1 LVQGDGVVKI
11 YNKEYDKRSECY
23 LVLATMEL
31 SEYMELVKDA
41 FDKKGNLEGQRDVI
55 SHSSVA
61 NKIRNRM
68 ANDFINGS
76 VFPQVVIGLLVDD
89 VSFHL
94 FDKFDPYGSDEN
106 IIKIIKLIKNM
117 NKDAISIID
126 GIQRTNIYF
135 ENSIGNEKRP
145 IRVEFYITTSVTKL
159 LYRMLV
165 LNTGQ
170 VPWNTR
176 RQLEVIFSNLS
187 TSILNAI
194 QEKNLEIADKI
205 NINSIDDK
213 QKRKNSGTYNKSTL
227 IEMYLTFNT
236 RNIKVNLSNEIAEE
250 FQRFDMLQSVEKQEN
265 FSIFIEVFILLCK
278 WDIVL
283 GTYGLSNTTEECS
296 TDYIDSK
303 FQIEQGIDFF
313 TNIPIVMGFIAACS
327 EYILGA
333 VTVERTPEAK
343 NKKLN
348 IVERQFNFIINKIQ
362 ADNSIDYMDFD
373 TLNLAISSLSKKGNI
388 GEIQRKYFKDAFTS
402 IIKYDDLEE
411 LPTLGACWREQ

>member
-1 LVQGDGVVKI
+1 MKI

-23 LVLATMEL
+23 LILATMEL
-31 SEYMELVKDA
+31 SEYKELVQDA
-41 FDKKGNLEGQRDVI
+41 FDKKGNLDGQRDVI

-68 ANDFINGS
+68 ANDFKNGS
-76 VFPQVVIGLLVDD
+76 VFPQVVIGLLVND
-89 VSFHL
+89 VNFHL
-94 FDKFDPYGSDEN
+94 FDKFDPYGDEKDV
-106 IIKIIKLIKNM
+106 IEIIKLIKNM
-117 NKDAISIID
+117 DKDSISIID

-135 ENSIGNEKRP
+135 ENYTGNEKRP
-145 IRVEFYITTSVTKL
+145 IRVEFYITTSVIKL

-187 TSILNAI
+187 TSILNTI
-194 QEKNLEIADKI
+194 QEKNFEIATKI

-213 QKRKNSGTYNKSTL
+213 QKRKNPGTFNKSTL

-265 FSIFIEVFILLCK
+265 FLIFIEVFMLLCK

-283 GTYGLSNTTEECS
+283 GNYGISNVSEEYV
-296 TDYIDSK
+296 TDYIDPKS
-303 FQIEQGIDFF
+303 QIKQGIDFF
-313 TNIPIVMGFIAACS
+313 TNTPVIMGFIAACS

-333 VTVERTPEAK
+333 VTVERTPESK
-343 NKKLN
+343 NQKLYRVKK
-348 IVERQFNFIINKIQ
+348 QFNFIINRIQ
-362 ADNSIDYMDFD
+362 TNNSIDFMDFD
-373 TLNLAISSLSKKGNI
+373 ILNLALSSLSKKGNI
-388 GEIQRKYFKDAFTS
+388 GEIQRKFFKNAFTS

>member
-1 LVQGDGVVKI
+1 MKI

-31 SEYMELVKDA
+31 KEYIELVKDA
-41 FDKKGNLEGQRDVI
+41 FDRKGNLEGQRDVI

-68 ANDFINGS
+68 ANDFKNGS
-76 VFPQVVIGLLVDD
+76 VFPQVVIGLLVDEKI
-89 VSFHL
+89 FHL
-94 FDKFDPYGSDEN
+94 FDEFDPYGKDED
-106 IIKIIKLIKNM
+106 IIAVINLIKNM
-117 NKDAISIID
+117 RKDAISIID

-135 ENSIGNEKRP
+135 ENSIGNENRP

-187 TSILNAI
+187 TSILNAVK
-194 QEKNLEIADKI
+194 EKDFEIVDKI

-213 QKRKNSGTYNKSTL
+213 QKRKNSGTFNKSTL

-265 FSIFIEVFILLCK
+265 FSIFIEIFILLCK
-278 WDIVL
+278 WDIAL
-283 GTYGLSNTTEECS
+283 GKYETSNATEEYS
-296 TDYIDSK
+296 TDYIDPKS
-303 FQIEQGIDFF
+303 QIKEGRDFF
-313 TNIPIVMGFIAACS
+313 TNTPVIMGFIAACS

-333 VTVERTPEAK
+333 VTVERTPESK
-343 NKKLN
+343 NQKLN
-348 IVERQFNFIINKIQ
+348 TVKKQFNFIINKIQ
-362 ADNSIDYMDFD
+362 IDNSIDFMDFD
-373 TLNLAISSLSKKGNI
+373 ILNLAISSLSKKGNI

>member
-1 LVQGDGVVKI
+1 MKI

-31 SEYMELVKDA
+31 NEYMELVKDA
-41 FDKKGNLEGQRDVI
+41 FENKGNLDGQRDVI

-68 ANDFINGS
+68 ANDFRNGS

-89 VSFHL
+89 NNFQL
-94 FDKFDPYGSDEN
+94 FDKFDPYGNDED
-106 IIKIIKLIKNM
+106 ILEIIKLIKNM
-117 NKDAISIID
+117 NKDSISIID

-135 ENSIGNEKRP
+135 ENAIGNEKRP

-187 TSILNAI
+187 TSILNAVK
-194 QEKNLEIADKI
+194 EKDLEIANKI
-205 NINSIDDK
+205 YINPIDIK
-213 QKRKNSGTYNKSTL
+213 QKRKDSGTFNKSTL

-265 FSIFIEVFILLCK
+265 FYIFIEIFILLCK

-283 GTYGLSNTTEECS
+283 GNYGVSDNKEEYNT
-296 TDYIDSK
+296 DFIDPKS
-303 FQIEQGIDFF
+303 QIKQGKDFF
-313 TNIPIVMGFIAACS
+313 TNTPVIMGFMAACS

-333 VTVERTPEAK
+333 VTVERSPET
-343 NKKLN
+343 KKQKLDT
-348 IVERQFNFIINKIQ
+348 VEKQFNYIIKKIQ
-362 ADNSIDYMDFD
+362 DDDSINFMDFD

-402 IIKYDDLEE
+402 IVKYDDLGE
-411 LPTLGACWREQ
+411 LPTLGSCWREQ

>member
-1 LVQGDGVVKI
+1 MKI

-23 LVLATMEL
+23 LILATMKL
-31 SEYMELVKDA
+31 SEYKELVQDA
-41 FDKKGNLEGQRDVI
+41 FEKKGNLDGQRDVI

-68 ANDFINGS
+68 ANDFRNGS
-76 VFPQVVIGLLVDD
+76 VFPQVVIGLLVNDEN
-89 VSFHL
+89 FHL
-94 FDKFDPYGSDEN
+94 FDKFNPYGNDED
-106 IIKIIKLIKNM
+106 ILEIIKLIKNM
-117 NKDAISIID
+117 EKDSISIID

-135 ENSIGNEKRP
+135 ENYVGNEERP
-145 IRVEFYITTSVTKL
+145 IRVEFYITTSVIKL

-194 QEKNLEIADKI
+194 REKDLKIADEI
-205 NINSIDDK
+205 TINSIDSK
-213 QKRKNSGTYNKSTL
+213 QKRSKSGTFNKSTL

-265 FSIFIEVFILLCK
+265 FVIFIDVFILLFK
-278 WDIVL
+278 WDLIL
-283 GTYGLSNTTEECS
+283 GTYGSSNTTEEYVA
-296 TDYIDSK
+296 DYIDSK
-303 FQIEQGIDFF
+303 AIIKQGIDFF
-313 TNIPIVMGFIAACS
+313 TNTPVIMGFIAACS

-333 VTVERTPEAK
+333 VTVERTPESK
-343 NKKLN
+343 MKKLT
-348 IVERQFNFIINKIQ
+348 IVKKQFNFIIDKIQ
-362 ADNSIDYMDFD
+362 SDNSISFMDFD

-411 LPTLGACWREQ
+411 FPTLGACWREQ

>member
-1 LVQGDGVVKI
+1 MKI

-31 SEYMELVKDA
+31 NEYMELVKDA
-41 FDKKGNLEGQRDVI
+41 FDKKGNLDGQRDVI

-68 ANDFINGS
+68 ANDFKNGS
-76 VFPQVVIGLLVDD
+76 VFPQVVIGLLVN
-89 VSFHL
+89 SSNFHL
-94 FDKFDPYGSDEN
+94 FDKFDPYGKDED
-106 IIKIIKLIKNM
+106 ILEVIKLIKNM
-117 NKDAISIID
+117 DKDSISIID

-135 ENSIGNEKRP
+135 ENAIGNENRP

-187 TSILNAI
+187 TSILNAVK
-194 QEKNLEIADKI
+194 EKDFEIVDKI
-205 NINSIDDK
+205 DIKSIDDK
-213 QKRKNSGTYNKSTL
+213 QKRKKSGTFNKSTL

-265 FSIFIEVFILLCK
+265 FSIFIEIFILLCK
-278 WDIVL
+278 WDIAL
-283 GTYGLSNTTEECS
+283 DNYGTSNATEEYS
-296 TDYIDSK
+296 TDYIDPKS
-303 FQIEQGIDFF
+303 QIKEGRDFF
-313 TNIPIVMGFIAACS
+313 TNTPVVMGFIAACS

-333 VTVERTPEAK
+333 VTVERTPESK
-343 NKKLN
+343 NHKLN
-348 IVERQFNFIINKIQ
+348 TVKKQFNFIINKIQ
-362 ADNSIDYMDFD
+362 TANSIGFMDFD
-373 TLNLAISSLSKKGNI
+373 ILNLAISSLSKKGNI

>member
-1 LVQGDGVVKI
+1 MKI

-31 SEYMELVKDA
+31 KEYMELVKDA
-41 FDKKGNLEGQRDVI
+41 FDRKGNLEGQRDVI

-68 ANDFINGS
+68 ANDFKNGS
-76 VFPQVVIGLLVDD
+76 VFPQVVIGLLVDKEI
-89 VSFHL
+89 FHL
-94 FDKFDPYGSDEN
+94 FDEFDPYGKDED
-106 IIKIIKLIKNM
+106 IIAVINLIKNM
-117 NKDAISIID
+117 RKDAISIID

-135 ENSIGNEKRP
+135 ENSIGNENRP

-187 TSILNAI
+187 TSILNAV
-194 QEKNLEIADKI
+194 QEKDFEIVDKI

-213 QKRKNSGTYNKSTL
+213 QKRKNSGTFNKSTL

-265 FSIFIEVFILLCK
+265 FSIFIEIFILLCK
-278 WDIVL
+278 WDIAL
-283 GTYGLSNTTEECS
+283 GNYGTSNVTEEYS
-296 TDYIDSK
+296 TDYIDPKS
-303 FQIEQGIDFF
+303 QIKEGRDFF
-313 TNIPIVMGFIAACS
+313 TNTPVIMGFIAACS

-333 VTVERTPEAK
+333 VTVERTPESK
-343 NKKLN
+343 NQKLN
-348 IVERQFNFIINKIQ
+348 TVKKQFNFIINKIQ
-362 ADNSIDYMDFD
+362 TDNSIDFMDFD
-373 TLNLAISSLSKKGNI
+373 ILNLAISSLSKKGNI